1 MGGSF
6 GNGGYRFDG
15 DAPQDF
21 EDDFAGTDYGGNYDD
36 FDGFDDR
43 SAGGSG
49 NAGGYYGGGMNDGFD
64 DDFDG
69 YDNAYN
75 GSYSDGMSD
84 DFDDGFSPGGS
95 SRGRGGYDDGMSDD
109 FDDGFSPRRGGYD
122 DGFDDGYGNHSNVN
136 YNDFEDRGYYGD
148 DSRRSR
154 SPSSTRTT
162 ITAGTGVP
170 PTARPSRF
178 HRYTRNISAQ
188 ATAKTPI
195 TRSITARR
203 QKRTTPSAS
212 AGTAPRSA

>member
-84 DFDDGFSPGGS
+84 DFDDGFSPSGS

-109 FDDGFSPRRGGYD
+109 FDDGFSPGGSSRGRGGYGDGMSDDFDDGFSPRRSGYD

-154 SPSSTRTT
+154 S
-162 ITAGTGVP
+162 A
-170 PTARPSRF
+170 SR
-178 HRYTRNISAQ
+178 NV
-188 ATAKTPI
+188 TPGG
-195 TRSITARR
+195 RASRATARR
-203 QKRTTPSAS
+203 TRAQRRC
-212 AGTAPRSA
+212 RS